1 MIAPSV
7 ASHACSSMV
16 PPLMPS
22 DTSTSAWA
30 WSLGQENGTGRKTG
44 QVRLLG
50 LGSLRRRSG
59 RAAAWAKGVFESQVR
74 RGAFCPRRA
83 AEWSAA
89 AHAGANRI
97 NLRPGL
103 RPVHQ
108 TEPVTRLAHRPG
120 RKQAALII
128 IAAAANPQARPRP
141 IFGAANQ
148 IGPQRVALD
157 VACDDE
163 KVVIALDGEGLVAT
177 LVEVAAA
184 GGGGGGRARA
194 GGGVGGCMNGERS
207 SSPRG
212 RSSICQWFG
221 MRQQVSRRTPGW
233 RSRQRAR
240 MPTKAR

>member
-108 TEPVTRLAHRPG
+108 G
-120 RKQAALII
+120 RKTGPLHSVSGSGTLSVSSCRRSGSHPTRRMNFRRPRVNKRTCPVFLPRDLASWARVNGYTCKLWLPSGAPISKPLQRLVDEGLII
-128 IAAAANPQARPRP
+128 I
-141 IFGAANQ
+141 
-148 IGPQRVALD
+148 
-157 VACDDE
+157 E
-163 KVVIALDGEGLVAT
+163 H
-177 LVEVAAA
+177 
-184 GGGGGGRARA
+184 
-194 GGGVGGCMNGERS
+194 
-207 SSPRG
+207 
-212 RSSICQWFG
+212 
-221 MRQQVSRRTPGW
+221 PGI
-233 RSRQRAR
+233 
-240 MPTKAR
+240 